1 MGKDRGW
8 IKLHRKIME
17 SPMYLQ
23 MNSKQRDVMLCLLLM
38 ANHQEKEWL
47 FNGVIYKVKP
57 GQFVCSLEKIKE
69 KCAKDVS
76 IRNIRTSLKVME
88 TYQFLTN
95 ESTNRNRL
103 ITICKWEEYQSEVT
117 NYLAGNRQATDKQL
131 TTNKNVNNNKKEEL
145 DTNVSNEQSSSEKP
159 PRIDKRNPTV
169 QEIWDYWEELYG
181 TKPDGTAVKN
191 RQAISTLIKR
201 HGVENLKDRM
211 TVIHESRGEPYFPG
225 IFSFMDMRDGEN
237 KIQQYF
243 IRVKK

>member
-1 MGKDRGW
+1 MEDNGW
-8 IKLHRKIME
+8 ILIHRKILDNE
-17 SPMYLQ
+17 IWTNKPDKWFKVWMYLLF
-23 MNSKQRDVMLCLLLM
+23 K
-38 ANHQEKEWL
+38 ANHCDTPVHPRGGNFTKYEWIQEST
-47 FNGVIYKVKP
+47 GIT
-57 GQFVCSLEKIKE
+57 
-69 KCAKDVS
+69 KD
-76 IRNIRTSLKVME
+76 SLKHCIEYLKSSQKIATQKATRGMYFSICNYDS
-88 TYQFLTN
+88 YQTPDATQKAT
-95 ESTNRNRL
+95 EKPHRRHTGTP
-103 ITICKWEEYQSEVT
+103 TI
-117 NYLAGNRQATDKQL
+117 
-131 TTNKNVNNNKKEEL
+131 NKELNNKIIEL